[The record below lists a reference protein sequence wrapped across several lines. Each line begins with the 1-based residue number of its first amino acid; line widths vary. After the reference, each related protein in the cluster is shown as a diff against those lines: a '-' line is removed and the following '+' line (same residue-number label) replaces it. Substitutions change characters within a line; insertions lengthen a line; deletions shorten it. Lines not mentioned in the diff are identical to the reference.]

1 MKEKKQ
7 MKKKKKIIIGFIVL
21 VIVGILLGISN
32 KKNIEVI
39 SESAR
44 KEQFQNYIE
53 ESVLTDEKNSTRQ
66 KIYKKMKK
74 RRFMKKVK

>member
-1 MKEKKQ
+1 

-53 ESVLTDEKNSTRQ
+53 ESVLTDEKNSTR
-66 KIYKKMKK
+66 KKL
-74 RRFMKKVK
+74 

>member
-1 MKEKKQ
+1 

-53 ESVLTDEKNSTRQ
+53 
-66 KIYKKMKK
+66 
-74 RRFMKKVK
+74 